1 MSRYT
6 TDKIFYNVSIE
17 KKISILM
24 IFSDKIIFKSNL
36 QLASHQFLQRL
47 NLIAQN
53 LIKVIFRLKKSVQ
66 VIFEDK
72 HLLTIHLK
80 KII

>member
-24 IFSDKIIFKSNL
+24 IFSDKMIFKSNL
-36 QLASHQFLQRL
+36 QLASHQFLQRS
-47 NLIAQN
+47 NLTAQN

>member
-24 IFSDKIIFKSNL
+24 IFSDKMIFKSNL
-36 QLASHQFLQRL
+36 QLASHQFPQRL
-47 NLIAQN
+47 NLTAQN
-53 LIKVIFRLKKSVQ
+53 LIKVIFRLKKLVQ